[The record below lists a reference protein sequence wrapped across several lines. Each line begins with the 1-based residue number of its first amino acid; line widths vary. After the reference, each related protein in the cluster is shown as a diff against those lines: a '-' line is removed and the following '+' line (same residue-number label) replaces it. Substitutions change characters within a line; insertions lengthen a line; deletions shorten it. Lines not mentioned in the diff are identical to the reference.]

1 MAARRPIRLMR
12 VPLSFVPVL
21 DRLPDR
27 LRGATGRRIAGITLA
42 LLIELL
48 IALVLLTLR
57 PEAMGRRESNSTPV
71 FTLDAEAEPE
81 AEPAEDTPPEP
92 ERAETPPA
100 ETRPERFV
108 EPRPAPPAPA
118 PPAAAPVAPA
128 ELPYIPLP
136 RDVMASADIARPPS
150 PPAPAAP
157 ARRPTYGPVDTG
169 RPGPP
174 DSEVVG
180 RAPNGQPLYAAAW
193 YREPYPEELRGYLST
208 ASGPGWGL
216 IACRTVRDFRVE
228 DCVAL
233 GESPERS
240 NIARSVLAA
249 AWQFRVRPPRVGGE
263 YRVGEWVR
271 IRIDYSI
278 GPRPR

>member
-1 MAARRPIRLMR
+1 MSLSLSPVLHRLPERFRGETARR
-12 VPLSFVPVL
+12 VVGVV
-21 DRLPDR
+21 
-27 LRGATGRRIAGITLA
+27 LA
-42 LLIELL
+42 LLLELL
-48 IALVLLTLR
+48 LVLILLTLKPDLIGR
-57 PEAMGRRESNSTPV
+57 PVSNSTPV
-71 FTLDAEAEPE
+71 FTLDAEAD
-81 AEPAEDTPPEP
+81 AESKPA
-92 ERAETPPA
+92 AETPP
-100 ETRPERFV
+100 TPERADTPPA
-108 EPRPAPPAPA
+108 EPRPETPTEPRPVPPSPSAPPAPSIV
-118 PPAAAPVAPA
+118 PPLN
-128 ELPYIPLP
+128 LPYIPMD
-136 RDVMASADIARPPS
+136 RQAMASADIRRDPAPS
-150 PPAPAAP
+150 TPAEPAAP
-157 ARRPTYGPVDTG
+157 ARRPTYGPVDKG

-233 GESPERS
+233 DESPEGS
-240 NIARSVLAA
+240 NINRSVLAA

-271 IRIDYSI
+271 IRIDYGIERRS
-278 GPRPR
+278 R